1 MTRKIVLSGGPHS
14 GKTTLLESIRAT
26 FPQYEYIP
34 EPATTV
40 LSELQ
45 AQHDEEK
52 HWRDIIKSPL
62 LFCTLCMKQSI
73 LSEDSI
79 DKNASF
85 VFLDRCLI
93 DTIAYSRRDGCEELV
108 PVVRLL
114 AEQAIYHTVFFCEP
128 VGEIRNR
135 VESITEAQY
144 THNLLRDAY
153 QEMNV
158 DTIDLPAVTTEERVD
173 IVRQYLGI

>member
-14 GKTTLLESIRAT
+14 GKTTLLESLKT
-26 FPQYEYIP
+26 KFPQYEYIP
-34 EPATTV
+34 EPATMV

-45 AQHDEEK
+45 TQGNEDK
-52 HWRDIIKSPL
+52 HWREIIESPL

-73 LSEDSI
+73 LSESNI
-79 DKNASF
+79 NKSTPI

-93 DTIAYSRRDGCEELV
+93 DTIAYSRRDRCEEIV

-114 AEQAIYHTVFFCEP
+114 AEQAVYHTVFFCEP
-128 VGEIRNR
+128 IGEINNR
-135 VESITEAQY
+135 VEGIAEAQY

-153 QEMNV
+153 QEM
-158 DTIDLPAVTTEERVD
+158 DIDLVTLTATTIEERIS
-173 IVRQYLGI
+173 IVQQYLNI